1 MRVQA
6 IRNCPNVRKNQII
19 VNEARGIRFETLDGV
34 STRGATSKLVLRIL
48 GRQGDPAYP
57 L

>member
-1 MRVQA
+1 MLVQA
-6 IRNCPNVRKNQII
+6 IRNCPNVRNNQII

-34 STRGATSKLVLRIL
+34 STRGATSKLVLRML
-48 GRQGDPAYP
+48 GREGDPAYP